1 MTLNLSIPED
11 EWPLCTHRDTSGV
24 ICGSPVNP
32 KRVQALNG
40 QVRCLEHP
48 LPRKD
53 FTVAPAF
60 NKGGYQLITHG
71 DIEDIGRS

>member
-1 MTLNLSIPED
+1 MID
-11 EWPLCTHRDTSGV
+11 ESNWPTCKYRHTDSSY
-24 ICGSPVNP
+24 CGNPVNP
-32 KRVQALNG
+32 KRVAALG
-40 QVRCLEHP
+40 GVVRCLEHP